1 MKALKVVAGM
11 SCLALLTACED
22 KQVVEVNNTPLV
34 KAIEISVIDFSDK
47 LYFPAVANA
56 AE

>member
-1 MKALKVVAGM
+1 MKTLKVAAGL

-22 KQVVEVNNTPLV
+22 KQAVEVNNTPWV

-47 LYFPAVANA
+47 LCPIRTIGQF
-56 AE
+56 